1 MNELIKRSYD
11 SIVNRGLIT
20 PETSTKDFM
29 DKLKEEYNEVQVE
42 WKRGI
47 FKGKQNEPFYHELM
61 DLVNVAFLLMKNHG
75 IDCEKLFIEIIEKN
89 EKRNRFIK

>member
-1 MNELIKRSYD
+1 MNNLIERSYI

-29 DKLKEEYNEVQVE
+29 DNLKEEYNEVQTE
-42 WKRGI
+42 WKRGV
-47 FKGKQNEPFYHELM
+47 FVGKQNEPFYHELM
-61 DLVNVAFLLMKNHG
+61 DLVNVAFNLMQHHG